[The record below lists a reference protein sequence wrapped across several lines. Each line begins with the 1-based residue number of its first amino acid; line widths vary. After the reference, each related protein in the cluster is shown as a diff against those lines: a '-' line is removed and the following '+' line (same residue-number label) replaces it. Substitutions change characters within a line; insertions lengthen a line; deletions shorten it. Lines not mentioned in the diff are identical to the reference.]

1 MNTFAG
7 RTALV
12 TGAASGIGQAIAE
25 ALAGSGAR
33 VVALDRDAAG
43 TERCVARLRALGAD
57 VLPAVVELADTG
69 AIDAALQE
77 IAGAGTVIDLLVLC
91 ASVEIREPWQ
101 AVSDAAMNRQWAV
114 NLSATVQ
121 LVRALVPGMRERGFG
136 RVVAIGSVQE
146 SRPRDDC
153 LVYAA
158 SKTAQT
164 QMMLNWAR
172 HASAPG
178 VTFNV
183 LRPGAIETERNRTL
197 LASAEYRG
205 AVLARVP
212 LGRIGSPADCVGTA
226 MLLCSPAGSYLN
238 GAVIDVDGGMRL

>member
-1 MNTFAG
+1 MNAFEG
-7 RTALV
+7 RTALI
-12 TGAASGIGQAIAE
+12 TGAAAGIGQAIAE
-25 ALAGSGAR
+25 ALAGGGAR
-33 VVALDRDAAG
+33 VVVLDRDAAG
-43 TERCVARLRALGAD
+43 TERFVARLRALGAD
-57 VLPAVVELADTG
+57 VLPAVVDLADIG
-69 AIDAALQE
+69 AINAALHE
-77 IAGAGTVIDLLVLC
+77 IAVAGTAIDMLLLC

-101 AVSDAAMNRQWAV
+101 AVSDEAMNRQWAV

-158 SKTAQT
+158 SKAAQT

-183 LRPGAIETERNRTL
+183 LRPGAIETERNRAL
-197 LASAEYRG
+197 LADVAYRES
-205 AVLARVP
+205 VVARVP
-212 LGRIGSPADCVGTA
+212 LRRLGSPADCVGA
-226 MLLCSPAGSYLN
+226 ALLLCSPTGSYLN

>member
-91 ASVEIREPWQ
+91 ASVEIREP
-101 AVSDAAMNRQWAV
+101 
-114 NLSATVQ
+114 
-121 LVRALVPGMRERGFG
+121 
-136 RVVAIGSVQE
+136 
-146 SRPRDDC
+146 
-153 LVYAA
+153 
-158 SKTAQT
+158 
-164 QMMLNWAR
+164 
-172 HASAPG
+172 
-178 VTFNV
+178 
-183 LRPGAIETERNRTL
+183 
-197 LASAEYRG
+197 
-205 AVLARVP
+205 
-212 LGRIGSPADCVGTA
+212 
-226 MLLCSPAGSYLN
+226 
-238 GAVIDVDGGMRL
+238 

>member
-1 MNTFAG
+1 MNAFAG

-12 TGAASGIGQAIAE
+12 TGAAAGIGMAIAE
-25 ALAGSGAR
+25 ALAGGGAR

-43 TERCVARLRALGAD
+43 IERCVARLRALGAD
-57 VLPAVVELADTG
+57 ALPAVVDLADPG
-69 AIDAALQE
+69 AIDAALQD
-77 IAGAGTVIDLLVLC
+77 ITDAGTAIDMLVLC

-158 SKTAQT
+158 SKAAQT

-172 HASAPG
+172 HAAAPG

-183 LRPGAIETERNRTL
+183 LRPGAIETERNRAL
-197 LASAEYRG
+197 LASPAYRE
-205 AVLARVP
+205 AVVARVP
-212 LGRIGSPADCVGTA
+212 LGRIGSPADCVGA
-226 MLLCSPAGSYLN
+226 ALLLCSPAGSYLN

>member
-1 MNTFAG
+1 MNAFAG

-12 TGAASGIGQAIAE
+12 TGAAAGIGQAIAE
-25 ALAGSGAR
+25 ALADGGAR

-43 TERCVARLRALGAD
+43 TERCVTRLRALGAD
-57 VLPAVVELADTG
+57 VLPAVVDLADPD
-69 AIDAALQE
+69 AIDTALQ
-77 IAGAGTVIDLLVLC
+77 GIDVAAAAIDMLVLC

-101 AVSDAAMNRQWAV
+101 AVSNAAMNLQWAV

-136 RVVAIGSVQE
+136 RVVAVGSVQE
-146 SRPRDDC
+146 SRPREDC

-158 SKTAQT
+158 SKAAQT

-172 HASAPG
+172 HAAASG

-183 LRPGAIETERNRTL
+183 LRPGAIETERNRAL
-197 LASAEYRG
+197 LANTAYRD
-205 AVLARVP
+205 AVVARVP
-212 LGRIGSPADCVGTA
+212 LGRIGLPADCVGAA
-226 MLLCSPAGSYLN
+226 MLLCSPAATYLN

>member
-1 MNTFAG
+1 MNTFTG

-25 ALAGSGAR
+25 ALAGDGAR
-33 VVALDRDAAG
+33 VVALDRDPTG
-43 TERCVARLRALGAD
+43 TERCVARLRALGAE
-57 VLPAVVELADTG
+57 VLPAVVDLADT
-69 AIDAALQE
+69 AAVDAALQE
-77 IAGAGTVIDLLVLC
+77 IAVAGTVIDMLVLC

-114 NLSATVQ
+114 NLSSTVH

-136 RVVAIGSVQE
+136 RVIAIGSVQE

-172 HASAPG
+172 HAAASG

-183 LRPGAIETERNRTL
+183 LRPGAIETERNRVL
-197 LASAEYRG
+197 LADVAYRD
-205 AVLARVP
+205 AVVARVP
-212 LGRIGSPADCVGTA
+212 LGRVGAPADCVGAA

-238 GAVIDVDGGMRL
+238 GAIIDVDGGMRL